1 MKEVR
6 KLIYTENVRV
16 FLKCDTVKF
25 VNCSGRRKTDLVSDK
40 VDKLTTFDAK
50 HTTKKIVFAENITWC
65 IGKAIQRCSIKS
77 RKILTSVY
85 LLDHLNKTAM
95 KEIGYGQSRYWELKQ
110 MALDEFMKN
119 FAEYQKKIGLEPYI
133 KLIK

>member
-1 MKEVR
+1 M
-6 KLIYTENVRV
+6 Y
-16 FLKCDTVKF
+16 FLNKIWQCLLF
-25 VNCSGRRKTDLVSDK
+25 GQEGARLVSEK

-50 HTTKKIVFAENITWC
+50 RTTEKITWC
-65 IGKAIQRCSIKS
+65 IGKAIQAYSDKS

-110 MALDEFMKN
+110 KALDEFMEN